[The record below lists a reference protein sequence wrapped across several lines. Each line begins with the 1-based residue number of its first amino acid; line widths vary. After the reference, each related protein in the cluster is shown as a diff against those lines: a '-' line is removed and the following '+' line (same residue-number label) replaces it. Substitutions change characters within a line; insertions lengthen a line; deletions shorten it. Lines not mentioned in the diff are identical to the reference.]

1 MNDMVTVDIMTP
13 QNEIWEGS
21 VLPLDFNFQMIID
34 ELIENFELPRLDD
47 SARPISYV
55 LRSAQQGRIFSNHE
69 TVQSAQIRNGD
80 TLELQIGSPA
90 LNSGTPPPIPAAE
103 TRHFSGNQQFSG
115 QNQQYSGQN
124 QPYSGQNQQ
133 YSGQNQQFSGQNQQ
147 FSGNQPGNYSQGGSS
162 SQVPPT
168 VLIPNAQEINV
179 VLSVMDLNRHETVSF
194 PVMVPIG
201 ELIRQIVTNYNLDTR
216 DKFNQIVKYKLQ
228 SKALGRLLDERMTL
242 TEAQIPPLDRLTLHR
257 DEIAG

>member
-1 MNDMVTVDIMTP
+1 MNDMVTVDIKTP

-55 LRSAQQGRIFSNHE
+55 LRSAQQGRVFASHE
-69 TVQSAQIRNGD
+69 TVQSAQISNGD
-80 TLELQIGSPA
+80 TLELQIGSAQP
-90 LNSGTPPPIPAAE
+90 SPGVPPPIPE
-103 TRHFSGNQQFSG
+103 TQHFSGNQQFSG
-115 QNQQYSGQN
+115 G
-124 QPYSGQNQQ
+124 NQQ
-133 YSGQNQQFSGQNQQ
+133 YSGQNQQFSGNQQYSGQNQ
-147 FSGNQPGNYSQGGSS
+147 PPNYSQGGSS
-162 SQVPPT
+162 GGQVPPT
-168 VLIPNAQEINV
+168 VYIPNAQEINV

-242 TEAQIPPLDRLTLHR
+242 SEAQIPPLDRLTLHR
-257 DEIAG
+257 DEIAGSQI